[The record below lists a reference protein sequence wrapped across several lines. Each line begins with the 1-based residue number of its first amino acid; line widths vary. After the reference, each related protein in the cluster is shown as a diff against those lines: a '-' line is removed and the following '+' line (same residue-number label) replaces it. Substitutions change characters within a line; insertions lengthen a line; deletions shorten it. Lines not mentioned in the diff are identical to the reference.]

1 MVKPSLKE
9 NEFLFCDDRTYPN
22 KLLYFV
28 FNTYILKGTLNYF
41 NHVQNNVFFI
51 KENTKLPEDVINQ
64 LKNYEHLVS
73 FTEVDNIEN
82 EL

>member
-1 MVKPSLKE
+1 MIKSLKE
-9 NEFLFCDDRTYPN
+9 NEYLFCDDKTYPN
-22 KLLYFV
+22 KLLYFI
-28 FNTYILKGTLNYF
+28 FDTYILKGTLTYF

-73 FTEVDNIEN
+73 FTEVDNTDN

>member
-1 MVKPSLKE
+1 MLNQPLKE
-9 NEFLFCDDRTYPN
+9 NEYLFCDDKTYPD

-28 FNTYILKGTLNYF
+28 FDTYILKGTLDYF
-41 NHVQNNVFFI
+41 DHVQNNVFFI
-51 KENTKLPEDVINQ
+51 KEYKKLPENVINQ

-73 FTEVDNIEN
+73 FSEINNEN